1 MKKILKISEKTRRDK
16 ILELLKLRKMTMADL
31 RKEAGVSRATMSRL
45 MNDPKGYAPSDHTIK
60 KIAEVL
66 EINPLYLKDE
76 NVIGPEEIFPYLTQD
91 DLRFFMD
98 LKNLPFIKLT
108 KEIADKGISP
118 EDMKKLV
125 EILLATREE

>member
-1 MKKILKISEKTRRDK
+1 MKKLIKVSEKTRKDK
-16 ILELLKLRKMTMADL
+16 ILELLKLRKMTLAEL
-31 RKEAGVSRATMSRL
+31 RKEAGISRATMSRL
-45 MNDPKGYAPSDHTIK
+45 MNDPKGYMPSDRTVK

-66 EINPLYLKDE
+66 EINPLYLMDE
-76 NVIGPEEIFPYLTQD
+76 NVVGPEEFFPYLTED

-108 KEIADKGISP
+108 KEAAEKGITP

-125 EILLATREE
+125 DILLSTREE